1 MAQYIKNI
9 TQFGFILAIV
19 IGMSAVAGEKERGTA
34 AIILSKPLPRWAFL
48 MSKFV
53 AQTAVFAVAFLMAG
67 LGAYYYTTLL
77 FEPIPFL
84 PFMVGN
90 GLLFVWLLIFSAVT
104 LLASTIAR
112 TTAVSAGIAFGGAM
126 VLMLAGSIPKWGAI
140 APSGLVAWAS
150 TLGTGDIAPNGGA
163 LAMAGVL
170 IVVLGITA
178 VAVFEKQEL

>member
-1 MAQYIKNI
+1 MIIVVVFVLFGLMSPLLAKFTPELLKSIEGAEQIADLIPEPSTADAMAQYIKNI

-84 PFMVGN
+84 PYMAGN
-90 GLLFVWLLIFSAVT
+90 GLLFVWLI
-104 LLASTIAR
+104 
-112 TTAVSAGIAFGGAM
+112 VS
-126 VLMLAGSIPKWGAI
+126 
-140 APSGLVAWAS
+140 
-150 TLGTGDIAPNGGA
+150 
-163 LAMAGVL
+163 
-170 IVVLGITA
+170 
-178 VAVFEKQEL
+178 